1 MTAFSGLCCYS
12 LTLEGDSAAPG
23 LLRDFVKK
31 NLSDQGITGQI
42 AEDLAL
48 AVYEAVAN
56 VVEHALDRA
65 EGRGICLKMIVLK
78 MTVERNGIEVLVSSN
93 GVSFAGKSAAVNLEH
108 LIEKKSSG
116 GLGLALIRSLVDELE
131 YYRHDGRNVTRLY
144 IKG

>member
-12 LTLEGDSAAPG
+12 LTLEGNSAAPG

-31 NLSDQGITGQI
+31 NLADQGITRQI

-56 VVEHALDRA
+56 VVEHALDGA
-65 EGRGICLKMIVLK
+65 EGRSVQLKMV
-78 MTVERNGIEVLVSSN
+78 VERNGIEVLISSN
-93 GVSFAGKSAAVNLEH
+93 GVSFAGESVPVDLER